1 MAGLHISVDILRNII
16 MSHGGAEIHLGSGG
30 KKLFTYI
37 NLISSY
43 LKLKTKRVVNIID
56 K

>member
-1 MAGLHISVDILRNII
+1 MILLSHNCDVTQISHASD
-16 MSHGGAEIHLGSGG
+16 AHLGSDG